1 MKTVS
6 NRPTWM
12 FALLVLTAAFLPFAL
27 EAEQWG
33 SWRGP
38 NDDGMAATDAPMK
51 WSDTENVK
59 WKTAIP
65 GKGHSS
71 PVVWG
76 DRIFLT
82 TAIPVGTPP
91 PPPAEIEGGRRGPG
105 GGAGPLIAH
114 HFDVLSIDKNSGKVL
129 WQKTASVATPHEG
142 YHRQYGSFA
151 SNSPVT
157 DGVQVFAFFGSRG
170 VYAYDFDGNLK
181 WKKDFN
187 VKMEMHLAFGEG
199 IAPVLEGNTLLLT
212 YDHKGG
218 SFLVALDKASGEER
232 WRAERDE
239 ISNWAAP
246 LVAEHEGRKQVV
258 VAATQKVRS
267 YDFET
272 GKLIWEAAGLGM
284 NTIPAPV
291 QQGDL
296 VLVMSGYRDP
306 NLMAIRLGR
315 TGDLTGTDAIV
326 WSETRGTSY
335 TPSPVLYDGKLY
347 MLTDRGML
355 SCLNAETGEPYY
367 HQVRLPETHSFK
379 ASPVGAAGKLYLA
392 SEEGDV
398 IIVKMGPEFE
408 VIATNTLQDQ
418 VFIASPAIVGG
429 EIFLRGQSTL
439 FAISE
444 KP

>member
-1 MKTVS
+1 MRMASPFRFVLPLAS
-6 NRPTWM
+6 
-12 FALLVLTAAFLPFAL
+12 FVLVAALMPIAL
-27 EAEQWG
+27 EAEHWA

-38 NDDGMAATDAPMK
+38 SDNGMAETDAPTT

-59 WKTAIP
+59 WKTEIP

-76 DRIFLT
+76 DRMFLT
-82 TAIPVGTPP
+82 TAIQVGTPP
-91 PPPAEIEGGRRGPG
+91 PAPEQPEGGRRGPG
-105 GGAGPLIAH
+105 GGAGPLVEH
-114 HFDVLSIDKNSGKVL
+114 RFEVLCIDKNSGKIL
-129 WQKTASVATPHEG
+129 WQRTAQTATPHEG

-157 DGVQVFAFFGSRG
+157 DGEHVFAFFGSRG
-170 VYAYDFDGNLK
+170 IYAYDFDGNLA
-181 WKKDFN
+181 WKKDYD
-187 VKMEMHLAFGEG
+187 VRMEMHLAFGEG
-199 IAPVLEGNTLLLT
+199 IGAVLEDDTLLLT
-212 YDHKGG
+212 YDHKGD
-218 SFLVALDKASGEER
+218 SFLSALNKNTGEEI
-232 WRAERDE
+232 WRADRDE

-246 LVAEHEGRKQVV
+246 LVVEHDGRRQVV

-284 NTIPAPV
+284 NTIPMPV
-291 QQGDL
+291 QHEDL

-367 HQVRLPETHSFK
+367 HQVRLPGTHSFK

-392 SEEGDV
+392 SEEGEV
-398 IIVKMGPEFE
+398 IVVKMGPEFE
-408 VIATNTLQDQ
+408 VIATNTLKDQ
-418 VFIASPAIVGG
+418 IFIASPAIVDG

-439 FAISE
+439 FAISNN
-444 KP
+444 

>member
-1 MKTVS
+1 MSMTS
-6 NRPTWM
+6 PIRI
-12 FALLVLTAAFLPFAL
+12 ALVFSAFLLLAAVVPPAL
-27 EAEQWG
+27 EAEHWA

-38 NDDGMAATDAPMK
+38 SDNGMAETDAPTT

-59 WKTAIP
+59 WKTEIP
-65 GKGHSS
+65 GRGHSS

-82 TAIPVGTPP
+82 TAIQVGTPP
-91 PPPAEIEGGRRGPG
+91 PPPAQPEGGRRGPG
-105 GGAGPLIAH
+105 GGAGPLVEH
-114 HFDVLSIDKNSGKVL
+114 RFEVLCIDKNSGKIL
-129 WQKTASVATPHEG
+129 WQKTAHTATPHEG

-157 DGVQVFAFFGSRG
+157 DGEHVFAFFGSRG
-170 VYAYDFDGNLK
+170 IYAYDFDGNLK
-181 WKKDFN
+181 WKKDYD
-187 VKMEMHLAFGEG
+187 VRMEMHMSFGEG
-199 IAPVLEGNTLLLT
+199 IGAVLEGDTLLLT
-212 YDHKGG
+212 YDHKGD
-218 SFLVALDKASGEER
+218 SFLSAVNKRTGEEL
-232 WRAERDE
+232 WRADRNE

-246 LVAEHEGRKQVV
+246 LVVEHGGRQQVV

-284 NTIPAPV
+284 NTIPMPV
-291 QQGDL
+291 QHGDL

-367 HQVRLPETHSFK
+367 HQVRLPGTHSFK
-379 ASPVGAAGKLYLA
+379 ASPVGANGKLYLA

-398 IIVKMGPEFE
+398 IVVKMGPEFE
-408 VIATNTLQDQ
+408 VIATNTLKDQ
-418 VFIASPAIVGG
+418 IFIASPAIVDG

-439 FAISE
+439 FAISN
-444 KP
+444 K

>member
-1 MKTVS
+1 MDLRV
-6 NRPTWM
+6 RVCLP
-12 FALLVLTAAFLPFAL
+12 FVALLAVVSIPPAAV
-27 EAEQWG
+27 AENWA

-38 NDDGMAATDAPMK
+38 SDNGMAESDAPTK

-59 WKTAIP
+59 WKAEIP

-82 TAIPVGTPP
+82 TAIQVGTPP
-91 PPPAEIEGGRRGPG
+91 PAPAEPEGGRRGG
-105 GGAGPLIAH
+105 GGAGPLVEH
-114 HFDVLSIDKNSGKVL
+114 RFDVLCIDRTNGKIL
-129 WQKTASVATPHEG
+129 WQKTATAATPHEG

-157 DGVQVFAFFGSRG
+157 DGEHVFAFFGSRG
-170 VYAYDFDGNLK
+170 IYAYDLDGNLK
-181 WKKDFN
+181 WKKDFD
-187 VKMEMHLAFGEG
+187 VRMEMHLAFGEG
-199 IAPVLEGNTLLLT
+199 IAVVLEGDALLLT
-212 YDHKGG
+212 YDHKGD
-218 SFLVALDKASGEER
+218 SFLTALNKSTGEEL
-232 WRAERDE
+232 WRVERDE

-246 LVAEHEGRKQVV
+246 LVVEHDGRKQVV
-258 VAATQKVRS
+258 VAATQKVRG

-284 NTIPAPV
+284 NTIPTPV

-335 TPSPVLYDGKLY
+335 TPSPVLHEGKLY

-355 SCLNAETGEPYY
+355 SCLNAETGEPFY
-367 HQVRLPETHSFK
+367 HQVRLPEGHSFK

-398 IIVKMGPEFE
+398 IVVKMGPELE
-408 VIATNTLQDQ
+408 VIATNTLKDQ
-418 VFIASPAIVGG
+418 IFIASPAIVNG

-439 FAISE
+439 FCISE
-444 KP
+444 KR